1 MVSVIGWGW
10 EELIELLRR
19 TNRLSEFGVLWH
31 CPKVSFDVSWDDP
44 ELFAR
49 QFAIW
54 TTTYALAPGERLPI
68 QGHEQFRIERYR
80 RPDRLLSLH
89 SRVVTEEGC
98 RFFLMLDLLAPHDLL
113 GRVMTYLGALLRTG
127 GVRGGGFVIRTSRSF
142 HFIGREC
149 VDAALYRK
157 VLDLV
162 LKSGGGN
169 GIVDVGYC
177 AHTLARELETGLR
190 LQPAMPE
197 ERLEVVAELP
207 EMPSEPIARRDGSH

>member
-1 MVSVIGWGW
+1 MIGWGW
-10 EELIELLRR
+10 EELLDLLRR
-19 TNRLSEFGVLWH
+19 ANRLTECCVLWH
-31 CPKVSFDVSWDDP
+31 YPKVSFDVAWDDP
-44 ELFAR
+44 EQFAR

-54 TTTYALAPGERLPI
+54 TTTYALAPGERAPI
-68 QGHEQFRIERYR
+68 REGEEFRIERYL
-80 RPDRLLSLH
+80 RPGRLLSLH
-89 SRVVTEEGC
+89 SQVVAKEGG
-98 RFFLMLDLLAPHDLL
+98 RFFLMLDLLAPHDQLDKVMMYLNVLL
-113 GRVMTYLGALLRTG
+113 HTG

-142 HFIGREC
+142 HFIGRRC
-149 VDAALYRK
+149 VDAAVYRK

-190 LQPAMPE
+190 LQPAAPE

-207 EMPSEPIARRDGSH
+207 ETESDG